1 MLALAPGV
9 GLKLWW
15 GLAIPVLPAVL
26 VIAPGLW
33 RQVCPMAFLNQIPRM
48 TDTSRNRPLP
58 GKWKD
63 TAFLIA
69 VALFRCV

>member
-1 MLALAPGV
+1 
-9 GLKLWW
+9 
-15 GLAIPVLPAVL
+15 VLPAVL

-58 GKWKD
+58 AKWKD
-63 TAFLIA
+63 SAFLIA
-69 VALFRCV
+69 VTLFIGCVAARSAAAQP